1 MSRSVVVVAL
11 AVALCVVGA
20 APATAHWRV
29 PVTVHTI
36 GGRTGP
42 DTAAGTFTSR
52 VGPIKDSGTYTEK
65 FTLVGDA
72 ITAIK
77 FLKTR
82 RGTVEM
88 HMNAWIVFPTATT
101 MTFRDGE
108 WEFRNGTGAYR
119 RLKGGGQPAVASG
132 GADLVA
138 GTVDVVH
145 RGNARFGG
153 HGHH

>member
-1 MSRSVVVVAL
+1 MTRTVVVVAL

-20 APATAHWRV
+20 APAAGHWQA
-29 PVTVHTI
+29 PVKVHTI
-36 GGRTGP
+36 GARTGP
-42 DTAAGTFTSR
+42 GTAAGTFTAR
-52 VGPIKDSGTYTEK
+52 IGPIRDSGTYTE
-65 FTLVGDA
+65 TLTVVGDA

-88 HMNAWIVFPTATT
+88 HMNAWIVPTPTT
-101 MTFRDGE
+101 ITFRDGQ

-119 RLKGGGQPAVASG
+119 QLKGGGRPAVASG
-132 GADLVA
+132 GADVA
-138 GTVDVVH
+138 TGIVDVVH
-145 RGNARFGG
+145 RGKARFGG